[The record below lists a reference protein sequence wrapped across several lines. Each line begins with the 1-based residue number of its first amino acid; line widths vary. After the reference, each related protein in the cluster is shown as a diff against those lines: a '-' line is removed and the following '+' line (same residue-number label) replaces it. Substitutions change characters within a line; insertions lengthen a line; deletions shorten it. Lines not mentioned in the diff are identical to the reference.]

1 MEFGLGEDEEDDT
14 ANNLPGH
21 PQLGRSRS
29 RMKSTSSDGSTQKM
43 AHSMSRQ
50 LSTQISTQP
59 SEKEKPDSK
68 EEEEEEEVFSIRSS
82 DIEGLSGVEVRDIFV
97 HIT

>member
-1 MEFGLGEDEEDDT
+1 VEFGLGEDEEDDT

-68 EEEEEEEVFSIRSS
+68 EEEEEEVFSIRSS

>member
-68 EEEEEEEVFSIRSS
+68 EEEEEEVFSIRSS

>member
-1 MEFGLGEDEEDDT
+1 VEFGLGEDDEDDT

-68 EEEEEEEVFSIRSS
+68 EEEEEEVFSIRSS

>member
-1 MEFGLGEDEEDDT
+1 MEFGLGEDDEDDT

-68 EEEEEEEVFSIRSS
+68 EEEEEEVFSIRSS

>member
-1 MEFGLGEDEEDDT
+1 
-14 ANNLPGH
+14 
-21 PQLGRSRS
+21 
-29 RMKSTSSDGSTQKM
+29 MKSTSSDGSTQKM

-68 EEEEEEEVFSIRSS
+68 EEEEEEVFSIRSS